1 MAVSWNDSER
11 VLIVGGGPAG
21 MATAMFLAMRG
32 VPVTLFEKAFAPF
45 DDPRA
50 ATYHPPS
57 LELLEDSGVTAE
69 LVAAGIMSHLWQV
82 RDRRQGVVAE
92 FDLRVLAADTPFPCR
107 LHLEQHKLVAMM
119 EKRVAASAS
128 VDLRRG
134 VVVEAITHDESS
146 VAVHVVNACGTRET
160 VHGRW
165 VIGADGGRSVVR
177 GSQQIGFNG
186 FSWQEHFLVV
196 TTTFDFAQLGFAT
209 SSYSMDPSQWV
220 ATFKV
225 PGDGSGVWRC
235 LFPVRGGEWAEEGSV
250 FQVAAEQL
258 EAFVPE
264 ARGARILHT
273 NLYSVH
279 QRVAT
284 TFRKD
289 RVFLVGDAAHVNN
302 PLGGM
307 GLNFGLHDAANLAE
321 TLAAVWHGTLPESTL
336 DRYDR
341 QRRTVAERHLQR
353 LTIAAKQLLE
363 IRDPELREAR
373 KNDLRGIA
381 SDPARAR
388 EYLLDTSM
396 IAGMR
401 EAATIA

>member
-1 MAVSWNDSER
+1 MPFSRAWWGMGRGRLSLS
-11 VLIVGGGPAG
+11 GG
-21 MATAMFLAMRG
+21 
-32 VPVTLFEKAFAPF
+32 
-45 DDPRA
+45 
-50 ATYHPPS
+50 S
-57 LELLEDSGVTAE
+57 
-69 LVAAGIMSHLWQV
+69 
-82 RDRRQGVVAE
+82 
-92 FDLRVLAADTPFPCR
+92 
-107 LHLEQHKLVAMM
+107 
-119 EKRVAASAS
+119 
-128 VDLRRG
+128 
-134 VVVEAITHDESS
+134 
-146 VAVHVVNACGTRET
+146 
-160 VHGRW
+160 
-165 VIGADGGRSVVR
+165 
-177 GSQQIGFNG
+177 
-186 FSWQEHFLVV
+186 
-196 TTTFDFAQLGFAT
+196 
-209 SSYSMDPSQWV
+209 
-220 ATFKV
+220 
-225 PGDGSGVWRC
+225 
-235 LFPVRGGEWAEEGSV
+235 
-250 FQVAAEQL
+250 
-258 EAFVPE
+258 E